1 VTATDVL
8 ASYYII
14 GTAVGTERGI
24 EGQRTRNKTKTI
36 GYPKSGVFPVKA
48 QPVRVDVVTAIGIQI
63 NTVGDVISILPE
75 VTDHH
80 RRISSSR
87 VA

>member
-1 VTATDVL
+1 MCWLLT
-8 ASYYII
+8 II

-24 EGQRTRNKTKTI
+24 QEQRTRNKTKTI
-36 GYPKSGVFPVKA
+36 SYPKPGVFPVKA
-48 QPVRVDVVTAIGIQI
+48 QPVRVDVVTAVGIQI
-63 NTVGDVISILPE
+63 NTVSDVINILPE
-75 VTDHH
+75 ATNHH